1 MSVLYGVLTWYAI
14 TTYGGGPL
22 YCGEGCYVMGRSPWI
37 ALPVETQGTWWECGD
52 EIVIWTGGQEHR
64 LRALDAGPFGRHCVE
79 MEGACPAILGD
90 VPGPWRWWP
99 GLSTRAVV
107 ANRSAAKR
115 RLEVER

>member
-1 MSVLYGVLTWYAI
+1 MNVLYGVVTWYAI
-14 TTYGGGPL
+14 ATFGGGPL
-22 YCGEGCYVMGRSPWI
+22 YCGEGCYETGRSPWI
-37 ALPVETQGTWWECGD
+37 ALPVETRGTWWECGD
-52 EIVIWTGGQEHR
+52 EIVIWSGGEMHI

-79 MEGACPAILGD
+79 WNDECLAILGD

-107 ANRSAAKR
+107 ANRSVAKR